1 MTISSSLKQNR
12 ILAGLLSAD
21 YARLLPDLEQ
31 VSIPAG
37 ERIYKP
43 DVRITHL
50 YFPIDCIIAALNV
63 LRNGAAIR
71 ISVTGNEGMI
81 GLSHILG
88 YEHSRVQAVALTEGK
103 AFRIRAPLIKK
114 EFNSG
119 RALRHMLLRCTHAL
133 IMQMGHIAVGA
144 RDHTI
149 VQQLCHFLLMILD
162 RLSGNELHITHK
174 QLSIFLGAN
183 RESITLAVQKL
194 ETTGAIHHKRG
205 HLTVV
210 NRQELEDRVG
220 GSYTMV
226 TNEYQRLQ
234 HYTASQRLPLGAKE
248 KGMGNQ
254 AE

>member
-1 MTISSSLKQNR
+1 MTISSNLRQNR
-12 ILAGLLSAD
+12 ILAGLPSAD

-63 LRNGAAIR
+63 LQNGAAIR
-71 ISVTGNEGMI
+71 TSVTGNEGMI
-81 GLSHILG
+81 GLSYILG
-88 YEHSRVQAVALTEGK
+88 YECTHVRVVALTGGK
-103 AFRIRAPLIKK
+103 AFRIRASLIKK

-119 RALRHMLLRCTHAL
+119 RALRHVLMRFTHAL

-162 RLSGNELHITHK
+162 RLSGNGLHITHK

-194 ETTGAIHHKRG
+194 ETTGAIQHRRG

-220 GSYTMV
+220 GSYAMV

-234 HYTASQRLPLGAKE
+234 HYTASQKPPLGTNE
-248 KGMGNQ
+248 KGMSNN